1 MRNDFTILIQGRLN
15 RDCYDFYAKNY
26 NKYNVVIST
35 WSDTQFQIKNA
46 PKNFTVLRINKPSN
60 PGNQNSN
67 LQIQST
73 LNGLKYVNTKYVV
86 KVRGDEYYSNIEDMI
101 RLVIKEE
108 NKIYT
113 SPIYFRHPK
122 DGLYHISDHLI
133 VATKENMFK
142 MFSDIT
148 YDNMVPI
155 EVNLGVNFLKQVETD
170 YNKEPLESMVKYFDI
185 IDLNNHK
192 PYMVTTNC
200 CYPYKHTNFIPEKNN
215 SISKIDMIFNSIQK
229 QNAIIRNIGNDKN
242 PNIEVA
248 NLSFWRNKLNKK

>member
-1 MRNDFTILIQGRLN
+1 MGDDFTILIQGRLN
-15 RDCYDFYAKNY
+15 RDCYDFYVKKY

-35 WSDTQFQIKNA
+35 WSDIPFQIKNA

-101 RLVIKEE
+101 RLVVKEE

-142 MFSDIT
+142 MFSNII
-148 YDNMVPI
+148 Y
-155 EVNLGVNFLKQVETD
+155 NFK
-170 YNKEPLESMVKYFDI
+170 
-185 IDLNNHK
+185 
-192 PYMVTTNC
+192 
-200 CYPYKHTNFIPEKNN
+200 
-215 SISKIDMIFNSIQK
+215 
-229 QNAIIRNIGNDKN
+229 
-242 PNIEVA
+242 
-248 NLSFWRNKLNKK
+248 